1 MDKIEILNGGLF
13 NYRLDFGFN
22 VSHESKLDEVGSL
35 LQWAGITISILLLYA
50 QWSV

>member
-22 VSHESKLDEVGSL
+22 VSHESKLDEVGSPS
-35 LQWAGITISILLLYA
+35 AGITISLLLLNV